1 MKRNS
6 YILPKETTNSR
17 ATLFPRRKDTQARYL
32 PESPS
37 SNDNDEIPQKNKLRI
52 VSQLSST
59 ANEQRTADGVEII
72 NKSTVDTVRPVAR
85 KTNSPEVLRRA
96 GQRPTRNA
104 VSMHGELLG
113 RSDNN
118 AVRRRHCQNDN
129 VGKLEN
135 CRSLADKGVC
145 NTGSRLTVIG
155 GVGFSNLSS
164 VADVTTRSDFM
175 NCSDRD
181 GANSQPQPLIQSDL
195 DVGVSSIICNSD
207 ECCTSYCSAGAQSD
221 DREGGSQK
229 EFQDSETVGS
239 AAGKMK
245 EESCVVVTNETV
257 DLLRKDSTST
267 DAQQCETSP
276 GLRLKSLRRSTGAR
290 KRSDGSKSASPSPGA
305 SPVLPHFS
313 TSGSGTDDTTSNGDD
328 GSGDDDEDD
337 DGKRIY
343 RSCLNQIFVDLLK
356 THSHFLNQ

>member
-1 MKRNS
+1 MNRQSLHQEKLDHQPTKRNS
-6 YILPKETTNSR
+6 YILPKETTNLR
-17 ATLFPRRKDTQARYL
+17 ATLFPRKKDTQPRYL
-32 PESPS
+32 SNGPS
-37 SNDNDEIPQKNKLRI
+37 SNENDEIQQKNKLRI
-52 VSQLSST
+52 VGRLSSS
-59 ANEQRTADGVEII
+59 ADEQRTADGVEII
-72 NKSTVDTVRPVAR
+72 NKTTVGTARPVAR
-85 KTNSPEVLRRA
+85 KTNSPEVLRRT
-96 GQRPTRNA
+96 GQRPPRNA
-104 VSMHGELLG
+104 VSMRGELLA

-118 AVRRRHCQNDN
+118 AVHRRHCRNDN

-145 NTGSRLTVIG
+145 NTGCGSRLTIG

-164 VADVTTRSDFM
+164 VADATTRSDFM

-181 GANSQPQPLIQSDL
+181 GANSRPQPLIQSGL

-207 ECCTSYCSAGAQSD
+207 ACCASYCSAEAQSD
-221 DREGGSQK
+221 DKEGGSQK

-239 AAGKMK
+239 TAGKMK

-276 GLRLKSLRRSTGAR
+276 SLRLKSLRRSTGAR

-337 DGKRIY
+337 DGKRICQ
-343 RSCLNQIFVDLLK
+343 SSFK
-356 THSHFLNQ
+356 